1 MKITVI
7 VWVMLLLNALSW
19 ISLIALAK
27 TARQFSRNVNHELK
41 KEKFKDDQ
49 RAETPSSDQPDQRT

>member
-19 ISLIALAK
+19 GALFKLAK
-27 TARQFSRNVNHELK
+27 SANELSGNVKDEVK

-49 RAETPSSDQPDQRT
+49 RTEAPSSDQSDQRT

>member
-19 ISLIALAK
+19 VALFKLAK
-27 TARQFSRNVNHELK
+27 SANQLSRNVNHELK

-49 RAETPSSDQPDQRT
+49 RTETPSSDQSDQRT